1 MYHFR
6 IKMSKNDKTFVI
18 YVVEFF
24 IYIIPNVFNNVRTMF
39 KSNNLIKSVCFT
51 WLPVAL
57 SSMET
62 SDDTSQSREGSQ

>member
-1 MYHFR
+1 
-6 IKMSKNDKTFVI
+6 MSKNDKTFVI

-39 KSNNLIKSVCFT
+39 KSNNFIKSICFT
-51 WLPVAL
+51 WLAVAL